1 MGNSIFEKK
10 KILLFDLDGT
20 LTDPGLGITNSV
32 MYALERFGITGVCR
46 QDLYKFI
53 GPPLSQSFE
62 RFYGFSKEDALRAV
76 SVYREYFSTK
86 GLFENEIFDGIEVM
100 LKTLK
105 AQGKKVCLATS
116 KPEVFATKILKHFG
130 ILTYFDIISG
140 SMLDGTRTDKGEV
153 IAWALSELERRGE
166 RSVSEQAIMIGDREH
181 DIIGAHGND
190 IPVIGVLFGY
200 GSREELEA
208 AGADLLVGSVSE
220 LYSQLTGGTLGG

>member
-10 KILLFDLDGT
+10 KIILFDLDGT

-46 QDLYKFI
+46 NDLYKFI

-62 RFYGFSKEDALRAV
+62 RFYGFSKEEALRAV
-76 SVYREYFSTK
+76 SIYREYFSTR
-86 GLFENEIFDGIEVM
+86 GLFENEIFGGVEDL
-100 LKTLK
+100 LKRLK
-105 AQGKKVCLATS
+105 DQGKMICLATS
-116 KPEVFATKILKHFG
+116 KPEVFALKILEHFG
-130 ILTYFDIISG
+130 ILSYLDIVSG

-153 IAWALSELERRGE
+153 IAWALNELERRGE
-166 RSVSEQAIMIGDREH
+166 RSVSEQALMIGDREH
-181 DIIGAHGND
+181 DVIGAHANG

-208 AGADLLVGSVSE
+208 AGADSLAGSVSE
-220 LYSQLTGGTLGG
+220 LYLQLTGEILGG